1 MKAYVLVTLALAAC
15 DPIWQVRAR
24 VVDPGSRPVAAAWL
38 VTMCAM
44 ERLHGVGADPSETA
58 ADGTGTVANMGSVN
72 PPPCDLLV
80 LKPGFVTQRIR
91 FQQICPTGREGCET
105 PKLEVVLQP
114 E

>member
-1 MKAYVLVTLALAAC
+1 MKAHLLVMLALGAC

-38 VTMCAM
+38 VSLCAT
-44 ERLHGVGADPSETA
+44 EQIQGLGADPGETA
-58 ADGTGTVANMGSVN
+58 VDGRGSVTNMGAVS

-80 LKPGFVTQRIR
+80 LKRGFITQRIP
-91 FQQICPTGREGCET
+91 FHQICPNGREGCEAQ
-105 PKLEVVLQP
+105 LEVVLQP